1 MVLTLVNSPSI
12 TIASCQNISGFHWVF
27 QNEILWTSMCSL
39 EDFILVVSL
48 CEIHMCSIISVLCCD
63 I

>member
-12 TIASCQNISGFHWVF
+12 AMTSCQNISGFHWVF
-27 QNEILWTSMCSL
+27 LNEILWTSVCSV
-39 EDFILVVSL
+39 EDFTLVVSMF
-48 CEIHMCSIISVLCCD
+48 EIYVCSILSGLCCD

>member
-12 TIASCQNISGFHWVF
+12 TMTACQNISGFHWVF
-27 QNEILWTSMCSL
+27 LNEILWISVCSL
-39 EDFILVVSL
+39 EDFTLVVSMF
-48 CEIHMCSIISVLCCD
+48 EIHMCFNMSGLCCD